1 MPVAGA
7 LGLSR
12 GLAEARFAVVAEA
25 IPVEFRCRLDRS
37 WIESSALFQLRQ
49 APDLPLDEAA
59 PPL

>member
-1 MPVAGA
+1 
-7 LGLSR
+7 LSR